1 MRAQGVERPLFARM
15 GERRSMDDPCPGS
28 LVQNFT
34 VRSDEETV
42 SRQAPALKRN
52 HLLTLT
58 PRIWHEIRKVEGE
71 GAKTARQ

>member
-1 MRAQGVERPLFARM
+1 MRTQRVERPLFARI
-15 GERRSMDDPCPGS
+15 GERRSMDDLCPGS
-28 LVQNFT
+28 IVQNFT

-42 SRQAPALKRN
+42 SRQSPVLKQN
-52 HLLTLT
+52 SFLTLT